1 LPGANED
8 VPQKIYIRPIKPY
21 MRFWAV
27 LYFCLCVSAFGHCQV
42 VLSSGDYPA
51 TLTGVDTLRVTTAA
65 SLFPAFSTS
74 TPGIWDMTSVS
85 DSAAVVT
92 KAYTTSS
99 ASFGARQPLR
109 IGSYE
114 TMAQHNFLINSSGLK
129 LIDLDVDSARFDLF
143 PVTAGGADTFYIL
156 GQTPLYSSPIADI
169 SFPASSSSS
178 WNSSGF
184 IDIAFELSVATFFY
198 LHEPGYLRTYTNKS
212 NVVTNWGKMRVR
224 DMSGAPSPYIDV
236 LQVQTTTITTD
247 SAFLSG
253 GPMPGHI
260 QLLLGITQGKSD
272 TVYSQSYYRKG
283 EVTPLAYVEFT
294 DATFS
299 HAIRAQ
305 THAQRLTNATSDTK
319 SLSSVRLYPNPA
331 SDFIEMD
338 ALSSIFTEYLITDL
352 SGRAVQSGHLHQS
365 AHHQIALNASLV
377 NGLYQLHLSA
387 RTGQTA
393 TAVFQIQRAL

>member
-1 LPGANED
+1 
-8 VPQKIYIRPIKPY
+8 

-27 LYFCLCVSAFGHCQV
+27 LYFCLCVSALGQCQV

-51 TLTGVDTLRVTTAA
+51 TLTGVDTLHVTTAA
-65 SLFPAFSTS
+65 SLFPAFSTA
-74 TPGIWDMTSVS
+74 TPGIWDMTL
-85 DSAAVVT
+85 
-92 KAYTTSS
+92 TTDSS
-99 ASFGARQPLR
+99 ANLELSR
-109 IGSYE
+109 ISSLGTNYLENSSRILGYFE
-114 TMAQHNFLINSSGLK
+114 FPVDKILSINSSSFSILG
-129 LIDLDVDSARFDLF
+129 DSVQNHSFSLTSMTIG
-143 PVTAGGADTFYIL
+143 PTDTFYIL
-156 GQTPLYSSPIADI
+156 NQTALYSSPIADI

-198 LHEPGYLRTYTNKS
+198 LHEPGYLRTYSNKS

-272 TVYSQSYYRKG
+272 TVYSQSYFRKG

-299 HAIRAQ
+299 HAIRAK

-352 SGRAVQSGHLHQS
+352 SGRTVQSGHIRQS

>member
-1 LPGANED
+1 
-8 VPQKIYIRPIKPY
+8 
-21 MRFWAV
+21 MRFLAV
-27 LYFCLCVSAFGHCQV
+27 LFFCVCIPAFGHCQV

-51 TLTGVDTLRVTTAA
+51 TLTGVDTQHVTTAA

-74 TPGIWDMTSVS
+74 TPGLWDMTLAS
-85 DSAAVVT
+85 DSATAMI

-99 ASFGARQPLR
+99 TTFGTSQPLR

-114 TMAQHNFLINSSGLK
+114 TMAQSNFLINSSGLN

-156 GQTPLYSSPIADI
+156 GQTALYSSPIADI
-169 SFPASSSSS
+169 TFPASSSSS
-178 WNSSGF
+178 WSSSGF

-198 LHEPGYLRTYTNKS
+198 LHEPGYLRTYTNKN

-236 LQVQTTTITTD
+236 LQVQTSTITTD

-299 HAIRAQ
+299 HAIRAK
-305 THAQRLTNATSDTK
+305 THVQRLTNSASDPK
-319 SLSSVRLYPNPA
+319 SILPVSLYPNPA
-331 SDFIEMD
+331 SDVIEVD
-338 ALSSIFTEYLITDL
+338 AAAGIFTGYEIKDMAGKSVQHGNIRL
-352 SGRAVQSGHLHQS
+352 STHPH
-365 AHHQIALNASLV
+365 IAINATLG
-377 NGLYQLHLSA
+377 NGLYQLHLITAS
-387 RTGQTA
+387 GQTS
-393 TAVFQIQRAL
+393 TTTFQVQRAQ